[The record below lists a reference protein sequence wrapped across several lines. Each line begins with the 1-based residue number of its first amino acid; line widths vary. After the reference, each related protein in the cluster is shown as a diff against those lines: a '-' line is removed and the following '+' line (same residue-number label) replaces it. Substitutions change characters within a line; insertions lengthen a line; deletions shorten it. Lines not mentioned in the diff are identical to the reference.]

1 MKTISATPALKSLK
15 SLQNTTIVPLIIFL
29 ALIQPILPKEDKLDE
44 IEWKMKCMDGILFF
58 VCLGM
63 ESYYEEEVCY
73 ELNTIQVIQEYL
85 NTLWAIF
92 LALIQPILPK

>member
-1 MKTISATPALKSLK
+1 MKGKGDVKKYLSRA
-15 SLQNTTIVPLIIFL
+15 
-29 ALIQPILPKEDKLDE
+29 EDKLDE

-85 NTLWAIF
+85 NTLC
-92 LALIQPILPK
+92 

>member
-1 MKTISATPALKSLK
+1 MKGKGDVKKYLSRA
-15 SLQNTTIVPLIIFL
+15 
-29 ALIQPILPKEDKLDE
+29 EDKLDE

-85 NTLWAIF
+85 NTLWAVDIAK
-92 LALIQPILPK
+92 LRKQLKYIRKIELGNKTEPLE